1 MAIAERRTSD
11 AVSPP
16 RQRFVWSRWRGE
28 AIPLI
33 LLALLTLL
41 GGLMRRYH
49 LGQQGLWFDE
59 ADLVMR
65 ARQPLPELLRNF
77 VNPGENGPL
86 YTFGM
91 AVWIKLAGTSE
102 VAVRLPS
109 AIAGTLAI
117 PALYGLGRALRGPRL
132 GLIAAALLTIS
143 PYAHWYAQDAKMYSL
158 LVLLTI
164 AATWLLLVA
173 IRRGGAVWI
182 AYGIVAAITLGIHAT
197 FLLALAAHAVLAG
210 SLWRAGYGARP
221 AGRQARWLAALIGI
235 AALPLL
241 VWGIIFA
248 AQNGPTWQVKA
259 TPWAILQRMLIEF
272 SVTNRADP
280 GIHAWG
286 SWLYVVLVA
295 LGVGATWRMAP
306 TYGDPGPSLASG
318 RGAPLRTAL
327 SNADRDSSSNNI
339 TEERYESRD
348 ESPSPAAAGEAGA
361 LWTDGEERTPLLPP
375 RLALLIVGA
384 MTAVPGVLF
393 MLLSLRRA
401 VFEDRYLIVAL
412 PGFLL
417 LAAFGIDGPLRWKP
431 TWPLAVAG
439 GVALLVVAWIPLHTV
454 NFSTVP
460 QKEDWRE
467 AYRHLA
473 EHARAGDG
481 VVISPGYLR
490 STYDYYAMQ
499 FPQLRALPVAT
510 PPSLAPG
517 TDVSDRALNAFF
529 AERTRGWERAWL
541 VESPERA
548 PTQDP
553 NGRILGFYADGIAS
567 VPQPPQ
573 TLFAAQ
579 QYNGVLLDCF
589 VYDGPFGAD
598 RLPPQSVPDL
608 RIGDTGIVL
617 FGVSL
622 ETLDG
627 NASVARGA
635 FAPLLFRWIVPN
647 RPIPDDYTVLVR
659 LVDAAGREVARYD
672 IPPLDGYWPTSTW
685 RSRDDPYDPHDLHIP
700 PDLAPGWY
708 RVLVGMAPA
717 RDPTHPL
724 PIFGRDGAR
733 VDTNGLVA
741 ILPIT
746 VT

>member
-1 MAIAERRTSD
+1 MALAERQTTD

-16 RQRFVWSRWRGE
+16 RQRFMGVRWRNE
-28 AIPLI
+28 AIPLL

-65 ARQPLPELLRNF
+65 ARQPLPDLLRN
-77 VNPGENGPL
+77 VINPGENGPL

-91 AVWIKLAGTSE
+91 ACWIKVIGTSE

-117 PALYGLGRALRGPRL
+117 PALYGLGRMLRGPRL
-132 GLIAAALLTIS
+132 AVIAAALLTIS

-164 AATWLLLVA
+164 VATWLLLIA
-173 IRRGGAVWI
+173 IRRGGAAWV
-182 AYGIVAAITLGIHAT
+182 AYGVVAAITLGIHAT
-197 FLLALAAHAVLAG
+197 FLLALAAHAVIAIG
-210 SLWRAGYGARP
+210 LWRAGYGTRP
-221 AGRQARWLAALIGI
+221 TGRQARWLVALIGV
-235 AALPLL
+235 AAFPLL
-241 VWGIIFA
+241 LWGAIFA
-248 AQNGPTWQVKA
+248 VRNGPTWQVKA

-272 SVTNRADP
+272 SVTNRSDP

-286 SWLYVVLVA
+286 SWLYVALAA
-295 LGVGATWRMAP
+295 LGVGLTWNAP
-306 TYGDPGPSLASG
+306 TPD
-318 RGAPLRTAL
+318 
-327 SNADRDSSSNNI
+327 
-339 TEERYESRD
+339 
-348 ESPSPAAAGEAGA
+348 PSPAVRERGIRTVRRSISPLPFTGEGSGVGA
-361 LWTDGEERTPLLPP
+361 FPP
-375 RLALLIVGA
+375 RLALLTIGA
-384 MTAVPGVLF
+384 MTTVPGLLF

-417 LAAFGIDGPLRWKP
+417 LAALGVDGLLRWKP
-431 TWPLAVAG
+431 TWPVAVAG
-439 GVALLVVAWIPLHTV
+439 AVAVLIVAWIPLREV

-481 VVISPGYLR
+481 VVVYPGYLR

-499 FPQLRALPVAT
+499 FPQLHSLPVVT

-517 TDVSDRALNAFF
+517 TNVSDRALNAFF
-529 AERTRGWERAWL
+529 TEQTRGWERAWL

-553 NGRILGFYADGIAS
+553 DGRILGFYADGIAS
-567 VPQPPQ
+567 VQQRPQ
-573 TLFAAQ
+573 TLFAEQ

-589 VYDGPFGAD
+589 AYNSPFGAD
-598 RLPPQSVPDL
+598 RLPPEVVPDL
-608 RIGDTGIVL
+608 HIGDTGIGL

-627 NASVARGA
+627 TKNVARGA
-635 FAPLLFRWIVPN
+635 FAPLLLRWIAPN
-647 RPIPDDYTVLVR
+647 RAIPDDYTVLVR
-659 LVDAAGREVARYD
+659 LVDATGREVARYD
-672 IPPLDGYWPTSTW
+672 IPPLDGHWPTSTW
-685 RSRDDPYDPHDLHIP
+685 RSRDDPYDPHDLRIP
-700 PDLAPGWY
+700 PDLAPGQY
-708 RVLVGMAPA
+708 RILVGMASA
-717 RDPTHPL
+717 NDPTHPL
-724 PIFGRDGAR
+724 PIFNRDGVR
-733 VDTNGLVA
+733 VDTNGLVVV
-741 ILPIT
+741 LPIT

>member
-1 MAIAERRTSD
+1 MAIAERQTTD
-11 AVSPP
+11 AIVPP
-16 RQRFVWSRWRGE
+16 HQRFTWPRWRNE

-49 LGQQGLWFDE
+49 LGQQSLWFDE

-77 VNPGENGPL
+77 INPGENGPL

-91 AVWIKLAGTSE
+91 ACWIKLAGTSE

-109 AIAGTLAI
+109 AIAGTLSI
-117 PALYGLGRALRGPRL
+117 PALYGLGRALRGPRF
-132 GLIAAALLTIS
+132 GLIAAALLTVS

-173 IRRGGAVWI
+173 IRRGGAAWI

-197 FLLALAAHAVLAG
+197 FLLALAAHAVIAG

-221 AGRQARWLAALIGI
+221 ARRQARWLAALIGV

-241 VWGIIFA
+241 IWGAIFA
-248 AQNGPTWQVKA
+248 VQNGPTWQVKA

-272 SVTNRADP
+272 SVTNRADQ

-295 LGVGATWRMAP
+295 LGVGLTWGVGKRIP
-306 TYGDPGPSLASG
+306 PSS
-318 RGAPLRTAL
+318 
-327 SNADRDSSSNNI
+327 
-339 TEERYESRD
+339 
-348 ESPSPAAAGEAGA
+348 
-361 LWTDGEERTPLLPP
+361 
-375 RLALLIVGA
+375 RLALLIAGA

-417 LAAFGIDGPLRWKP
+417 LAALGIDGLLRRKP
-431 TWPLAVAG
+431 TWPLAIAGSVA
-439 GVALLVVAWIPLHTV
+439 VLVVAWIPLHTV
-454 NFSTVP
+454 NFSTAP
-460 QKEDWRE
+460 HKEDWRE

-481 VVISPGYLR
+481 VVIYPGYLR

-529 AERTRGWERAWL
+529 AERTHGWERAWL

-553 NGRILGFYADGIAS
+553 DGRILGFYTNGIAS
-567 VPQPPQ
+567 VQQRAQ

-598 RLPPQSVPDL
+598 RLPPQAVPDL
-608 RIGDTGIVL
+608 RIGDTGIGL

-627 NASVARGA
+627 DTRVARGA
-635 FAPLLFRWIVPN
+635 FAPLLLRWIVPN
-647 RPIPDDYTVLVR
+647 RAIPVDYTVLVR
-659 LVDAAGREVARYD
+659 LVDATGREVARYD
-672 IPPLDGYWPTSTW
+672 IPPLDGHWPTSTW
-685 RSRDDPYDPHDLHIP
+685 QPKEDPYDPHDLHIP
-700 PDLAPGWY
+700 PDLAPGQY

-717 RDPTHPL
+717 NDPAHPL
-724 PIFGRDGAR
+724 PIVNRSSAR

-741 ILPIT
+741 ILAIR